1 MLYLENYFYILF
13 SLYKYM
19 YQSNQ
24 NYLYIKKK
32 ELCNKKNTNTTA
44 YPTRILDLQGVPTL
58 QKNNPVTSP
67 TNIISTSTAS
77 YESTLDNVFYELY
90 TIDPSGALFGQST
103 YPCNINEWKK
113 YVTVVYKKCH
123 K

>member
-1 MLYLENYFYILF
+1 
-13 SLYKYM
+13 M

-77 YESTLDNVFYELY
+77 SDPTSDNVFYELY
-90 TIDPSGALFGQST
+90 TINSLDQSS
-103 YPCNINEWKK
+103 YPCNINAWKK

>member
-1 MLYLENYFYILF
+1 
-13 SLYKYM
+13 M

-24 NYLYIKKK
+24 HYLYIKKK

-67 TNIISTSTAS
+67 TSIIPTSTL
-77 YESTLDNVFYELY
+77 YDTTSTLYDTTSNNTFYELY